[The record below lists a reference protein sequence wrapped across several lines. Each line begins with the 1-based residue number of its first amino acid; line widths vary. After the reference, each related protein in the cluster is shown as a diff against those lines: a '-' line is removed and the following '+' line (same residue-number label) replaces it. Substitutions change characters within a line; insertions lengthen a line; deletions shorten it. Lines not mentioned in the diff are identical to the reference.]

1 MNPLE
6 KQRNMADSNAERSR
20 LHVSVRGI
28 KVKMLSRCV
37 VSQVKHNS
45 YFLVGLA
52 LGLWLALATV
62 PLEEESAACVAPAA
76 AVGVDEWE
84 PVREQ
89 REMGAAGA
97 AGRSVQRPR
106 YYSTE
111 LGMRA
116 GLLAGALTSEEA
128 LGGRAAA
135 LNRTAARLLPALR
148 FFITASALRSAPAG
162 ANVVGFTDTRE
173 MLKPFHALKYLA
185 DNYLEE
191 YDFFFLVT
199 DTTFVNAQRLTELV
213 SRLSVSQDVYMGTVA
228 EDDTQYC
235 SLESGILLSNS
246 VLRAIH
252 GALDWCVRNSYSPHH
267 HENIGR
273 CVLHAAHITC
283 TSFLQGDH
291 YLSWKL
297 TGEMEPQPALADAVT
312 AHPVHTPEHLYQLHA
327 YVSRVLLQRAQEQVS
342 QLRVAAA
349 LSARRHPRG
358 FRNVSWPAG
367 LRATPGLAAPPPA
380 TRFDHL
386 RWTTFNATHALL
398 PDDHRAAAPLT
409 GPTKAAIDLVL
420 EEGGAW
426 ARRRWASARVTL
438 LEGAWC
444 WQPPHALRYR
454 LLLQLQHERGV
465 AVRQLEVARV
475 LGGARL
481 APARYVTESARVL
494 LLLPLRARHVDDARA
509 LLRRLDA
516 CLRADRNAALLLLLV
531 VASRNESAVFQP
543 VRDAVRELAAKHR
556 GADLDLMETELDVER
571 EAAGEGEGESED
583 EVLASG
589 QRLALRV
596 ALPRLPPDQLV
607 LLGVPHMDFNQDFLN
622 REFIMTF
629 LTNIYSSLR
638 SLLASNA
645 AFGWQRRL
653 RLLATPQATSHVRQ
667 PKAKP
672 KVRMNTIAGEQWF
685 LPVAFAR
692 YAQFLHPRFV
702 DAAGARAQQGT
713 GRFNAR
719 RRHVVAF
726 YRADYDAGKCSC
738 HTWPRAASRNTP
750 PRSSCTCAS
759 WTRPARA
766 RSRAPAA
773 STRAAATS
781 SLSTARTTTPVSAAA
796 TRGHALPHATRP
808 RAVPAP
814 ALRGRGRRALAAGH
828 RPLQRA
834 PPPRRRFLP
843 RGLRRR

>member
-1 MNPLE
+1 
-6 KQRNMADSNAERSR
+6 
-20 LHVSVRGI
+20 
-28 KVKMLSRCV
+28 MLSRCV

-62 PLEEESAACVAPAA
+62 PLEEESAECVAAA
-76 AVGVDEWE
+76 GAVVADEWE

-116 GLLAGALTSEEA
+116 GLLAGALTSEDA

-246 VLRAIH
+246 VLRAVH

-283 TSFLQGDH
+283 TSFLQGER
-291 YLSWKL
+291 YLSWRL

-312 AHPVHTPEHLYQLHA
+312 AHPVHAPEHLYQLHA

-358 FRNVSWPAG
+358 FRNASWPAG

-386 RWTTFNATHALL
+386 RWTTFNATHALM
-398 PDDHRAAAPLT
+398 PDDHRTAAPLT
-409 GPTKAAIDLVL
+409 GATKAAIDLVL
-420 EEGGAW
+420 EESGAW
-426 ARRRWASARVTL
+426 ARRRWASSRVRL

-454 LLLQLQHERGV
+454 LLLHLQPDTQDGSGSGGG
-465 AVRQLEVARV
+465 AVRQVEVARV

-481 APARYVTESARVL
+481 APARYVTESARVRVL
-494 LLLPLRARHVDDARA
+494 LALRARHVRDARA

-531 VASRNESAVFQP
+531 VASRNESVVFQP
-543 VRDAVRELAAKHR
+543 VRDAVRDLAAKHR
-556 GADLDLMETELDVER
+556 GADLELMETELE
-571 EAAGEGEGESED
+571 EGESAE
-583 EVLASG
+583 EGTAESEEEELAVA

-596 ALPRLPPDQLV
+596 ALPRLSQDQLV
-607 LLGVPHMDFNQDFLN
+607 LLAVPHMDFNQDFLN
-622 REFIMTF
+622 R
-629 LTNIYSSLR
+629 
-638 SLLASNA
+638 
-645 AFGWQRRL
+645 
-653 RLLATPQATSHVRQ
+653 
-667 PKAKP
+667 
-672 KVRMNTIAGEQWF
+672 VRMNTIAGEQWF

-702 DAAGARAQQGT
+702 DAAGARPQQGT

-719 RRHVVAF
+719 HRHVVAF
-726 YRADYDAGKCSC
+726 YRADYDAALELWRKTRSAEPSDAAAVLARGPLRVLRAPEPALLLA
-738 HTWPRAASRNTP
+738 PRAAP
-750 PRSSCTCAS
+750 CA
-759 WTRPARA
+759 AD
-766 RSRAPAA
+766 
-773 STRAAATS
+773 
-781 SLSTARTTTPVSAAA
+781 SAAA
-796 TRGHALPHATRP
+796 AAACLGRARDAGLQQLDLGARHALAKLLLETQ
-808 RAVPAP
+808 AQ
-814 ALRGRGRRALAAGH
+814 LY
-828 RPLQRA
+828 
-834 PPPRRRFLP
+834 
-843 RGLRRR
+843 